1 MRVMQATEC
10 IYCSEH
16 DYASRFDKQ
25 RSTWPRDVTVNA
37 NLQQVPGQWQATATP
52 VSSTECVRNITIKVL
67 SASRGLG
74 PSRMEQQLRVKVS
87 WLSCSELG
95 ACQVTASSRTRCP
108 RPALNYYGTLEARNT
123 LHAEN
128 GVNSKGFN
136 SLWRKSTISG
146 LS

>member
-10 IYCSEH
+10 MYCFQH
-16 DYASRFDKQ
+16 DYASRLDQQ

-87 WLSCSELG
+87 WLSCSVLAARQEPAISFLLW
-95 ACQVTASSRTRCP
+95 P
-108 RPALNYYGTLEARNT
+108 RPALYYYGALEARNT
-123 LHAEN
+123 LHAKN
-128 GVNSKGFN
+128 GVNSKGF
-136 SLWRKSTISG
+136 
-146 LS
+146 